1 MSQSTVC
8 ILSLMLL
15 VTSEGRGVLQ
25 SWKSVDICE
34 DGTLHEQMIVA
45 RDPFHL
51 VQHSVP
57 RSIPIITRHR
67 AGVPLCPYSFVI
79 VFFCY
84 RILLLSYSFV
94 LAFFCYD
101 SVTPLQVLQLLHSTL
116 HSRHTQVFLCNP
128 NLLFSYHCYTTDALK
143 TQ

>member
-1 MSQSTVC
+1 
-8 ILSLMLL
+8 ML
-15 VTSEGRGVLQ
+15 TCT
-25 SWKSVDICE
+25 I
-34 DGTLHEQMIVA
+34 IA
-45 RDPFHL
+45 
-51 VQHSVP
+51 QHSVP

-94 LAFFCYD
+94 IVFFCYRILLLSYSFVIVFFCYRILLLSYSFVLAFFCYD
-101 SVTPLQVLQLLHSTL
+101 SGTPLQVLQLLDNTL